1 MANAKGGMNAHP
13 LPSSPSRGRRL
24 TSGTLLVPAQAGW
37 LIATGVAAIAPL
49 TPHVRPWLIIAAG
62 LALFWRAWLAWRR
75 RPLPSR
81 WLLMLLVAAGGA
93 GVLWQFRTLLGQ
105 NPGVALLI
113 LFLAL
118 KQLETRT
125 VRDGLA
131 IVFLAFFLA
140 LAQFFYSQTIPAA
153 LAAAAGVLVTTTTL
167 LALADPRDAP
177 PAILHRAGVMLL
189 QALPLMLLLFVLFPR
204 VQGPLWALPRDA
216 AAATTGLSDTMA
228 PGSISQLSQSD
239 AIAFRVRFA
248 DRVPAQNQLYWRGP
262 VLAEFDGRAWRP
274 VNEKPQERLPYPE
287 PNAGGIDY
295 EMIVEPHHRHWLFPL
310 ELPGATTTGML
321 ATRDYQLL
329 AREPVTT
336 RRRLALRS
344 YPALQ
349 AGADE
354 DEALRRRALALP
366 AGSNPRIRALAAQWR
381 TGAQGDEDVLR
392 AAQDFFRRQ
401 RLLYT
406 LAPPLLGEQSAD
418 EFLFDTRQGFC
429 EHFANAFAVAMRAAG
444 IPARVVTGYQGGEV
458 NPVDGWL
465 TVRQYD
471 AHAWTEVWLPNQGW
485 LRVDPTAISAPT
497 RIDMNLAAA
506 VPAGDPL
513 PLLMRVDLAWL
524 RDIRFRWDAVA
535 NAWNQWVL
543 GYNPERQRDLLRRLG
558 MPEPDWRSMTATLAV
573 LSGLALLALT
583 AWTLRHR
590 QRRDPALALW
600 ERLSRRLARRG
611 LARRPAE
618 GPLDYAQRVAA
629 ALPAAADDVRVIAT
643 LYARLRYGAGAPGLL
658 DELKRR
664 MASFK
669 P

>member
-1 MANAKGGMNAHP
+1 MAR
-13 LPSSPSRGRRL
+13 PSSPLL
-24 TSGTLLVPAQAGW
+24 TPAQTGW

-49 TPHVRPWLIIAAG
+49 APHVQPWLSVAAG
-62 LALFWRAWLAWRR
+62 LALFWRAALAWRR

-81 WLLMLLVAAGGA
+81 WLLMLLVAAGCA
-93 GVLWQFRTLLGQ
+93 GVLWQYRTLLGQ

-131 IVFLAFFLA
+131 VVFLAFFLA

-153 LAAAAGVLVTTTTL
+153 LASAAAVLVTTATL
-167 LALADPRDAP
+167 LVLADSRDAP
-177 PAILHRAGVMLL
+177 SVLLRRAGIMLL

-216 AAATTGLSDTMA
+216 TSARTGLSDTMA

-239 AIAFRVRFA
+239 AIAFRIRFA
-248 DRVPAQNQLYWRGP
+248 DAAPPQKQLYWRGP
-262 VLAEFDGRAWRP
+262 VLSAFDGRAWRP
-274 VNEKPQERLPYPE
+274 IDEKPREQLPYAE
-287 PNAGGIDY
+287 PDTGGVDY
-295 EMIVEPHHRHWLFPL
+295 EIIIEPHHRHWLFAL
-310 ELPGATTTGML
+310 ELPGATTSAML
-321 ATRDYQLL
+321 ASRDYQLL
-329 AREPVTT
+329 AREPVSV

-349 AGADE
+349 AGRDE
-354 DEALRRRALALP
+354 SEELRRRALVLP
-366 AGSNPRIRALAAQWR
+366 DGSNPRIRALAAQWR
-381 TGAQGDEDVLR
+381 ARATGDEDVLR
-392 AAQDFFRRQ
+392 LAQAFFLGQ

-406 LAPPLLGEQSAD
+406 LAPPLLGEQTAD
-418 EFLFDTRQGFC
+418 EFLFDTKQGFC

-465 TVRQYD
+465 VVRQYD
-471 AHAWTEVWLPNQGW
+471 AHAWTEVWLAGRGW

-513 PLLMRVDLAWL
+513 PLFMRVDLPWL
-524 RDIRFRWDAVA
+524 RDIRFRWEAVA
-535 NAWNQWVL
+535 NTWNQWVL
-543 GYNPERQRDLLRRLG
+543 GYNPDRQRELLRRLG
-558 MPEPDWRSMTATLAV
+558 MPQPDWQNMTAALAV

-583 AWTLRHR
+583 AWTLRQR
-590 QRRDPALALW
+590 RRRDPALALW
-600 ERLSRRLARRG
+600 EKLSKRLGRRG
-611 LARRPAE
+611 LARQPAE
-618 GPLDYAQRVAA
+618 GPLDYAQRVSTV
-629 ALPAAADDVRVIAT
+629 LPLVADDMHAIAR
-643 LYARLRYGAGAPGLL
+643 LSARLRYGTGTATLL
-658 DELKRR
+658 DELRR
-664 MASFK
+664 HVASFR

>member
-1 MANAKGGMNAHP
+1 MAK
-13 LPSSPSRGRRL
+13 R
-24 TSGTLLVPAQAGW
+24 SGTLLVPTQIWW
-37 LIATGVAAIAPL
+37 LLATGVAVIAPL
-49 TPHVRPWLIIAAG
+49 APHVQPWLTVAAT
-62 LALFWRAWLAWRR
+62 LALVWRAALAWQRK
-75 RPLPSR
+75 PLPSR
-81 WLLMLLVAAGGA
+81 WLLLVLVVAGTAA
-93 GVLWQFRTLLGQ
+93 VLWQFRTLLGQ

-118 KQLETRT
+118 KHLESRT
-125 VRDGLA
+125 TRDGLA

-140 LAQFFYSQTIPAA
+140 LAQFFYSQAIPAA
-153 LAAAAGVLVTTTTL
+153 IASAAGVLVATATL
-167 LALADPRDAP
+167 LALADPRAAP
-177 PAILHRAGVMLL
+177 PAVLRRGGIMLL

-216 AAATTGLSDTMA
+216 ASARTGLSDTMA

-248 DRVPAQNQLYWRGP
+248 DAVPAQKLLYWRGP
-262 VLAEFDGRAWRP
+262 VLPEFDGRAWRP
-274 VNEKPQERLPYPE
+274 MNEPPFPQLPYGE
-287 PNAGGIDY
+287 PGSGGLDY
-295 EMIVEPHHRHWLFPL
+295 ETIVEPHGRHWIFAL
-310 ELPGATTTGML
+310 ELPGATTAATF
-321 ATRDYQLL
+321 ATRDYQLV
-329 AREPVTT
+329 ARAPLTV
-336 RRRLALRS
+336 RQRHRLRS

-349 AGADE
+349 AGRDDGE
-354 DEALRRRALALP
+354 SLRQRALFLP
-366 AGSNPRIRALAAQWR
+366 EGSNPRIRALAARWR
-381 TGAQGDEDVLR
+381 NAAQSDEDVLR
-392 AAQDFFRRQ
+392 LAESFFLNQ

-471 AHAWTEVWLPNQGW
+471 AHAWTEVWLAGRGW

-506 VPAGDPL
+506 VPVGDPL
-513 PLLMRVDLAWL
+513 PLMMRVDLAWL

-543 GYNPERQRDLLRRLG
+543 GYNPDRQRDLLRRLG
-558 MPEPDWRSMTATLAV
+558 MPQPDWQRMTAALAV
-573 LSGLALLALT
+573 LCGLALLALT
-583 AWTLRHR
+583 AWTLRQR

-600 ERLSRRLARRG
+600 QKLSRRLGRRG

-618 GPLDYAQRVAA
+618 GPLAYAQRVAA
-629 ALPAAADDVRVIAT
+629 ALPQAATDMHAIAT
-643 LYARLRYGAGAPGLL
+643 LYARLRYGAGAPALL
-658 DELKRR
+658 HELRHR
-664 MASFK
+664 MASFH